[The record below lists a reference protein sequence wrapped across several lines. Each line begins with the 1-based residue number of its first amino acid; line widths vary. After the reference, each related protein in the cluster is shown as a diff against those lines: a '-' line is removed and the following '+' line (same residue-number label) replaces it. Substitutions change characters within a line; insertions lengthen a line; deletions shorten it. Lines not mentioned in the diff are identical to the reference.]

1 MWGDSASIEQLA
13 AHCVATADNVANAGS
28 TAHRTAGAVDWHSVA
43 AATFASKVDDFRHAT
58 TRCVDEFEHAAELL
72 RRHATTVNSRLEEIH
87 RLEQAAADLLQR
99 GLHVL
104 GL

>member
-1 MWGDSASIEQLA
+1 
-13 AHCVATADNVANAGS
+13 
-28 TAHRTAGAVDWHSVA
+28 
-43 AATFASKVDDFRHAT
+43 VDDFRHAT
-58 TRCVDEFEHAAELL
+58 SRCVEEFEHAAEVL
-72 RRHATTVNSRLEEIH
+72 RRHATTVSGRLEEIH